1 MLFNL
6 LPLGKVNRR
15 QGINFHRYADDTQ
28 LYIAASP
35 EDPGQ
40 VDTLFKC
47 VLGIKCWTANNFLQ
61 LDQDKTQVL
70 REKLNAILEA
80 ASLNPCQQVKNLG
93 VVVDADLSFVTHISD
108 ATKKAFYHL
117 KDISISFSLR
127 PMQTIVTLFFLVSL
141 RRIFYTLYVPPQP
154 EATQW

>member
-1 MLFNL
+1 M
-6 LPLGKVNRR
+6 
-15 QGINFHRYADDTQ
+15 
-28 LYIAASP
+28 SP

-61 LDQDKTQVL
+61 LDQDRTQVL

-93 VVVDADLSFVTHISD
+93 VVVDADLSNPHQRGYKKGILPSKAHFYQFLSQANADYRD
-108 ATKKAFYHL
+108 A
-117 KDISISFSLR
+117 
-127 PMQTIVTLFFLVSL
+127 LFCGLPQKN
-141 RRIFYTLYVPPQP
+141 ILYVIRSP
-154 EATQW
+154 AA